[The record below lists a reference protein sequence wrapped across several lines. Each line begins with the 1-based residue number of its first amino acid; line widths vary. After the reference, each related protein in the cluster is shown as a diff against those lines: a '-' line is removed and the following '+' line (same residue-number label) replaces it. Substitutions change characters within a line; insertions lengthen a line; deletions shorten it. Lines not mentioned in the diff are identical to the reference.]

1 MHNYVLDCKI
11 RKEEAEDMEE
21 AGTETERTETERTE
35 APEIHVMPGSP
46 LGWGYLPTVHTFDTL
61 PGTSLTRDAVLRKI
75 ARHGFRRPTH
85 NLERRRLELHEV
97 GLM

>member
-11 RKEEAEDMEE
+11 EKEEVE
-21 AGTETERTETERTE
+21 AVDETAVSEN
-35 APEIHVMPGSP
+35 EIQVMPGSP
-46 LGWGYLPTVHTFDTL
+46 LGWGYLPTVDIFNSL
-61 PGTSLTRDAVLRKI
+61 PGSSQTREAILRKI
-75 ARHGFRRPTH
+75 AGHGFRCPAH